1 MRCAV
6 KERTDAPVPRSTPG
20 AAAFVAPRP
29 PRPKAS
35 SSSSPSPSPS
45 PQRCFRRCCC
55 CDGTTNVATCPCSAL
70 PVLAG
75 IDAVAPCRLCL
86 RKREPL
92 CSGPLLSANVRLDGT
107 RSPSTAAAVAA
118 LLRDSTPAA
127 VLPRSA
133 CCCCWC
139 LRVGLGLRESAANAS
154 CSFKQKK
161 RNNKS
166 KRRKERKKQQQQQ
179 DKERCQWCSATR
191 TWVQQS
197 NSAHPHTPRT
207 HNTTQHNTTQ
217 HNTTQHKRVPLPV
230 SSKYCATREP
240 SSCCLRNCRAV
251 SLPCKN
257 CSLAASASN
266 DTCVGLA
273 PNCSCLLPAV
283 ACGVCQLSFTCCC
296 GGCGGCGVLGVN
308 AGAIVR

>member
-1 MRCAV
+1 MLLAL
-6 KERTDAPVPRSTPG
+6 
-20 AAAFVAPRP
+20 
-29 PRPKAS
+29 S
-35 SSSSPSPSPS
+35 S
-45 PQRCFRRCCC
+45 
-55 CDGTTNVATCPCSAL
+55 
-70 PVLAG
+70 
-75 IDAVAPCRLCL
+75 
-86 RKREPL
+86 RK
-92 CSGPLLSANVRLDGT
+92 
-107 RSPSTAAAVAA
+107 
-118 LLRDSTPAA
+118 
-127 VLPRSA
+127 
-133 CCCCWC
+133 
-139 LRVGLGLRESAANAS
+139 
-154 CSFKQKK
+154 
-161 RNNKS
+161 
-166 KRRKERKKQQQQQ
+166 
-179 DKERCQWCSATR
+179 SATTKAKEGKKGR
-191 TWVQQS
+191 SS
-197 NSAHPHTPRT
+197 NSNRTKKDVSGALQREHGCSKATQPTPT
-207 HNTTQHNTTQ
+207 LHALTTQHNTTQ